1 MPGLYREPSGAQNAE
16 PRGTPRSVDDR
27 EREEDPTTLKFTGP
41 VEIADEDVGSDP
53 YNRTGRFRRL
63 VR

>member
-1 MPGLYREPSGAQNAE
+1 MSGIRQEVHDAVKAQPATEATHEDDE
-16 PRGTPRSVDDR
+16 PR
-27 EREEDPTTLKFTGP
+27 DPTTIKLNGP
-41 VEIADEDVGSDP
+41 VEISDEDVGSDP